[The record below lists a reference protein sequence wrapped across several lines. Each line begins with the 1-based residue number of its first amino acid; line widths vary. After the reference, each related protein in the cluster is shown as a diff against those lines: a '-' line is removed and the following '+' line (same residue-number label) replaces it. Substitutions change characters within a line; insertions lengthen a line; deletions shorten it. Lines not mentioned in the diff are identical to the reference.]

1 VRLIRSGGAPS
12 GETMDSGTLAI
23 QLHITDWVIRGT
35 DLVRY
40 HKYMSSSRFTKV
52 SRFRAN
58 KRRRDGFACFY

>member
-1 VRLIRSGGAPS
+1 
-12 GETMDSGTLAI
+12 MDSGTLAI
-23 QLHITDWVIRGT
+23 QLHITDWVIRGA

-52 SRFRAN
+52 LRFRAN